1 MKCKKCG
8 KKINLEDIDSYSF
21 KDKNS
26 KLEAICNEC
35 NIEKQ
40 EVEEIKIKKDK
51 PKLRPIGII
60 IFPII
65 IILFNIYYWF
75 PVYSGNWEPETSIF
89 STSLFAI
96 FFWFTV
102 ILVIIALYAVTI
114 GFFYAKNWARLYEIG
129 YLSYSSFWAIISMFV
144 IDWQVI
150 EHYIY
155 FIIYVFLIAYLLQSP
170 IKEYFKFKKT
180 IIKL

>member
-1 MKCKKCG
+1 MKCKNCG
-8 KKINLEDIDSYSF
+8 KKINLEDINSYSF
-21 KDKNS
+21 KDKNN
-26 KLEAICNEC
+26 KLVAICNDC
-35 NIEKQ
+35 NIEKK
-40 EVEEIKIKKDK
+40 EVEKIKTKKDK
-51 PKLRPIGII
+51 PKLRPIGIL

-65 IILFNIYYWF
+65 IIIFNLYYWF

-96 FFWFTV
+96 FFWFNV

-155 FIIYVFLIAYLLQSP
+155 FIIYIVLIAYLLQSP
-170 IKEYFKFKKT
+170 IKEYFKPKK
-180 IIKL
+180 